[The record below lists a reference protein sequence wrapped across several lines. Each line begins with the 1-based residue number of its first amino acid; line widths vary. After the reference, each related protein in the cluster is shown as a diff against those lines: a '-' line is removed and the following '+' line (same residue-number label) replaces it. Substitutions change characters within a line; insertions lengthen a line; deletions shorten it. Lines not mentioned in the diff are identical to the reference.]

1 MTAVLN
7 LVIVGGLLVVI
18 IPIYVITGIDIF
30 LIFFCLMLIPVPFLL
45 PIPRLVRVGA
55 SRYIV
60 FGDDIDV
67 GMFGERTYRGDP
79 KFRDFKR
86 LLIFCY
92 FGGPLA
98 FATILAWDE
107 IREDPLPVIAYFI
120 VLTLSV
126 LCLKFYTVR
135 KERQDAVRKER
146 QARLREKEKEKLFEE
161 RLPRRN
167 PNELYFN
174 PDDPDP

>member
-55 SRYIV
+55 RRHII

-67 GMFGERTYRGDP
+67 EIFGKRIYRGDP
-79 KFRDFKR
+79 GFRHFKR

-92 FGGPLA
+92 FAGPLA

-146 QARLREKEKEKLFEE
+146 QARLREKEKEKLF
-161 RLPRRN
+161 
-167 PNELYFN
+167 
-174 PDDPDP
+174 

>member
-55 SRYIV
+55 IRHII

-67 GMFGERTYRGDP
+67 EFHGKRIYRGDP
-79 KFRDFKR
+79 EFRDFKR

-92 FGGPLA
+92 FAGPLA

-135 KERQDAVRKER
+135 KEIQDAVRKER
-146 QARLREKEKEKLFEE
+146 QARLREKEKEKL
-161 RLPRRN
+161 L
-167 PNELYFN
+167 
-174 PDDPDP
+174 

>member
-67 GMFGERTYRGDP
+67 GIFGMRTYRGDP
-79 KFRDFKR
+79 NFRNFKR

-135 KERQDAVRKER
+135 KERQDAVRKEKQR
-146 QARLREKEKEKLFEE
+146 KIRERIEAEEKRE
-161 RLPRRN
+161 RLN
-167 PNELYFN
+167 KI
-174 PDDPDP
+174 

>member
-67 GMFGERTYRGDP
+67 GMFGKRTYRGDP
-79 KFRDFKR
+79 EFRDFKR

-92 FGGPLA
+92 LGGPLA

-135 KERQDAVRKER
+135 KERQDAVRKEKQR
-146 QARLREKEKEKLFEE
+146 KIRERIEAEEKRE
-161 RLPRRN
+161 RLN
-167 PNELYFN
+167 KI
-174 PDDPDP
+174 